1 MHRHSLAL
9 VILLAL
15 GFLPSAVA
23 QESKSAPAPG
33 ENGRFTFAPVAD
45 GQLRLD
51 TRTGQVSLCH
61 SRQGIWT
68 CETVADDRAAYEKEI
83 ARLQNK
89 IGDLEALARRSAGEI
104 PPKSE
109 PKFPNDAEID
119 RAMNF
124 FEKVLRRFRGMI
136 ENLSRETDRNRS

>member
-9 VILLAL
+9 ATLLML
-15 GFLPSAVA
+15 GVFSSAAA
-23 QESKSAPAPG
+23 QESTPAPG

-61 SRQGIWT
+61 SRQGSWT

-89 IGDLEALARRSAGEI
+89 ISDLDALSRRSSGETTS
-104 PPKSE
+104 KSE

-124 FEKVLRRFRGMI
+124 FEKVLRRFRGLI
-136 ENLSRETDRNRS
+136 ENLSRETDRNRT

>member
-1 MHRHSLAL
+1 M
-9 VILLAL
+9 L
-15 GFLPSAVA
+15 GVLTSAAA
-23 QESKSAPAPG
+23 QESTPAPG

-61 SRQGIWT
+61 SRQGNWI
-68 CETVADDRAAYEKEI
+68 CETIADDRAAYEKEI
-83 ARLQNK
+83 ARLQTK
-89 IGDLEALARRSAGEI
+89 ISGLEALARRSSGETTS
-104 PPKSE
+104 KSD
-109 PKFPNDAEID
+109 PKFPSDAEIE

-136 ENLSRETDRNRS
+136 ENLSRETDRNRT